1 MKSKSIPYL
10 DQLLELGKLYKIE
23 ELKLYAKTKKKLTT
37 SQIELILLKNKIR
50 LPEQSYNK
58 KKIAEIEFKEQVV
71 TNILITLFLITFV
84 ISLISVRPFIKTVTN
99 EIKFT
104 YVAKEYKSNF
114 KKEIYKKTD
123 NPEFLNNKNENEN
136 YIGIDTQITLNLFEN
151 LKYDLKSIRLGQS
164 VKPVYLSKLPK
175 DLKKIK
181 STNKRK
187 DTFIK
192 IVMPLILN
200 ENEKIL
206 NDRNKLFKILGK
218 QSNTMGEKV
227 WLNRRFKDYEIKGED
242 IAELKLRMDI
252 IPTSIAIAQAAK
264 ESGWG
269 TSRFALEGNAMY
281 GQWTWGG
288 DGIEPSKKDKKKD
301 HKILKFPKLQS
312 SVSAYMKNL
321 NTHRGYLEFRKERA
335 EIRKKKQIV
344 KGVDLVAY
352 LYNYA
357 QTGSEYVKTL
367 KQIIQQNDLTD
378 FDSSILMNSSRSKSL
393 TLYVLSKLILT

>member
-1 MKSKSIPYL
+1 MKSKVTPYL
-10 DQLLELGKLYKIE
+10 EQLLELGKLYKID
-23 ELKLYAKTKKKLTT
+23 ELKLYAKSKKKLTT

-58 KKIAEIEFKEQVV
+58 KKIAEIKFKEQVL

-84 ISLISVRPFIKTVTN
+84 ISLISVRPFIKTVTS

-114 KKEIYKKTD
+114 KSDNRTKKD
-123 NPEFLNNKNENEN
+123 NTEFSNNKKNDEN

-164 VKPVYLSKLPK
+164 VKPVYLTKLPK
-175 DLKKIK
+175 DLKKIR

-192 IVMPLILN
+192 IIMPLILS

-206 NDRNKLFKILGK
+206 EDRNKLFKILSK
-218 QSNTMGEKV
+218 QSNSMGEKV
-227 WLNRRFKDYEIKGED
+227 WLKRRFKDYDVKGED
-242 IAELKLRMDI
+242 VTELKQRMDI

-281 GQWTWGG
+281 GQWTWDG
-288 DGIEPSKKDKKKD
+288 DGIEPSQKDKEKE

-321 NTHRGYLEFRKERA
+321 NTHRGYSEFRKERA
-335 EIRKKKQIV
+335 KKRESNKKIT
-344 KGVDLVAY
+344 GVDLVDY

-367 KQIIQQNDLTD
+367 KKIIQQNNLTD

-393 TLYVLSKLILT
+393 TL

>member
-1 MKSKSIPYL
+1 MKNKQIPYI
-10 DQLLELGKLYKIE
+10 DQLLELGKLYKIDE
-23 ELKLYAKTKKKLTT
+23 IKLYAKSKKKLTT

-58 KKIAEIEFKEQVV
+58 KKIADIKFKEQVV
-71 TNILITLFLITFV
+71 TNILITLFLITFA

-114 KKEIYKKTD
+114 NNDGYKKKD
-123 NPEFLNNKNENEN
+123 SNEFSINKNQDEN

-164 VKPVYLSKLPK
+164 VKPIYLTKLPK

-181 STNKRK
+181 STSKRK
-187 DTFIK
+187 ETFIK
-192 IVMPLILN
+192 IVMPLILI
-200 ENEKIL
+200 ENEKIIE
-206 NDRNKLFKILGK
+206 DRNKLFKILGK
-218 QSNTMGEKV
+218 QSNSMGEKV
-227 WLNRRFKDYEIKGED
+227 WLKRRFKDYDIKGED
-242 IAELKLRMDI
+242 ISELKLRLDI

-288 DGIEPSKKDKKKD
+288 DGIEPSQKDKKKE

-321 NTHRGYLEFRKERA
+321 NTHRGYSEFRKERSK
-335 EIRKKKQIV
+335 IREKNKTV
-344 KGVDLVAY
+344 KGIDLVAY

-357 QTGSEYVKTL
+357 QTGSEYVKIL
-367 KQIIQQNDLTD
+367 KKIIEQNDLTD
-378 FDSSILMNSSRSKSL
+378 FDNSILMNSSRSKSL
-393 TLYVLSKLILT
+393 TM

>member
-1 MKSKSIPYL
+1 MKNKQIPYI
-10 DQLLELGKLYKIE
+10 DQLLELGKLYKVDEI
-23 ELKLYAKTKKKLTT
+23 KLYAKSKKKLTT

-58 KKIAEIEFKEQVV
+58 KKIAEIKFKEQVV

-114 KKEIYKKTD
+114 NNDDYKKKDSTG
-123 NPEFLNNKNENEN
+123 FSVNKNQDEN

-164 VKPVYLSKLPK
+164 VKPIYLTKLPK

-187 DTFIK
+187 ETFIK
-192 IVMPLILN
+192 IVMPLILI
-200 ENEKIL
+200 ENEKIIE
-206 NDRNKLFKILGK
+206 DRNKLFKILGK
-218 QSNTMGEKV
+218 QSNSMGEKV
-227 WLNRRFKDYEIKGED
+227 WLKRRFKDYDIKGED
-242 IAELKLRMDI
+242 ISELKLRLDI

-288 DGIEPSKKDKKKD
+288 DGIEPSQKDKKKE

-321 NTHRGYLEFRKERA
+321 NTHRGYSEFRKERSK
-335 EIRKKKQIV
+335 IREKNKTVEGI
-344 KGVDLVAY
+344 DLVKY

-357 QTGSEYVKTL
+357 QTGSEYVKIL
-367 KQIIQQNDLTD
+367 KKIIEQNDLTD

-393 TLYVLSKLILT
+393 TL

>member
-10 DQLLELGKLYKIE
+10 DQLLELGKLYKVD
-23 ELKLYAKTKKKLTT
+23 ELKFYAKSKKKLTT

-58 KKIAEIEFKEQVV
+58 KKIAEIKFKEQVV

-84 ISLISVRPFIKTVTN
+84 ISLISVRPFIKTVTT

-114 KKEIYKKTD
+114 KNEDYKKISRTEL
-123 NPEFLNNKNENEN
+123 PNNKNNEDGN

-206 NDRNKLFKILGK
+206 EDRNKLFRILGK

-227 WLNRRFKDYEIKGED
+227 WLKRRFKDYDIKGED

-252 IPTSIAIAQAAK
+252 VPTSIAIAQAAK

-288 DGIEPSKKDKKKD
+288 EGIEPSKKDKKKE

-312 SVSAYMKNL
+312 SVAAYMKNL
-321 NTHRGYLEFRKERA
+321 NTHRGYSEFRDKRSK
-335 EIRKKKQIV
+335 IREKKQEV
-344 KGVDLVAY
+344 NGLDLVDY

-367 KQIIQQNDLTD
+367 KIIIQQNNLND
-378 FDSSILMNSSRSKSL
+378 FDNSILMNSSRSRSL
-393 TLYVLSKLILT
+393 TL

>member
-1 MKSKSIPYL
+1 MKNKQIPYI
-10 DQLLELGKLYKIE
+10 DQLLELGKLYKVDEI
-23 ELKLYAKTKKKLTT
+23 KLYAKSKKKLTT

-58 KKIAEIEFKEQVV
+58 KKIAEIKFKEQVV

-114 KKEIYKKTD
+114 NNDDYKKKDSTG
-123 NPEFLNNKNENEN
+123 FSVNKNQDEN

-164 VKPVYLSKLPK
+164 VKPIYLTKLPK

-187 DTFIK
+187 ETFIK
-192 IVMPLILN
+192 IVMPLILI
-200 ENEKIL
+200 ENEKIIE
-206 NDRNKLFKILGK
+206 DRNKLFKILGK
-218 QSNTMGEKV
+218 QSNSMGEKV
-227 WLNRRFKDYEIKGED
+227 WLKRRFKDYDIKGED
-242 IAELKLRMDI
+242 ISELKLRLDI

-288 DGIEPSKKDKKKD
+288 DGIEPSQKDEKKE

-321 NTHRGYLEFRKERA
+321 NTHRGYSEFRKERSK
-335 EIRKKKQIV
+335 IREKNKTVEGI
-344 KGVDLVAY
+344 DLVKY

-357 QTGSEYVKTL
+357 QTGSEYVKIL
-367 KQIIQQNDLTD
+367 KKIIEQNDLTD

-393 TLYVLSKLILT
+393 TL